1 MKKLPLFCILFL
13 AIIIIASQVGCS
25 KSSDGGYGG
34 GGSNNPPTT
43 NCNGNNPSFANDV
56 FPLMQTK
63 CATNS
68 GCHGA
73 GSTNSGGPFTSYAL
87 INAKASNIKSQV
99 SSGNMPKTG
108 SITST
113 EKNTIICWV
122 NNGATD
128 N

>member
-87 INAKASNIKSQV
+87 VNAKASNIKSQV

-108 SITST
+108 S
-113 EKNTIICWV
+113 
-122 NNGATD
+122 
-128 N
+128 